1 MRENIVVRAVEIT
14 AKKSERS
21 QYYLSQNNIQFFIIF
36 NLEASKFHQKTSV
49 QNNTWN
55 NEVEIVI
62 YLKRNS
68 LKLEMAPDRKFNLT
82 HLLASFSLKRNL
94 A

>member
-14 AKKSERS
+14 AKKSERR
-21 QYYLSQNNIQFFIIF
+21 QYYLSQNNIQFLIIF
-36 NLEASKFHQKTSV
+36 NLEASRFHQKTSV

-68 LKLEMAPDRKFNLT
+68 LKLEMADRKFNLT

>member
-1 MRENIVVRAVEIT
+1 MGENIVVRAVAIT
-14 AKKSERS
+14 AKKSERT
-21 QYYLSQNNIQFFIIF
+21 QYYLSQNNIQFLIIF
-36 NLEASKFHQKTSV
+36 NLGASKFHQKMSV

-68 LKLEMAPDRKFNLT
+68 LKLEMADRKFNLT
-82 HLLASFSLKRNL
+82 HLLASFSLKET
-94 A
+94 